1 MISCFFIIQSSK
13 SRLNSEKICFSR
25 FLSFI
30 YILNSADL
38 VMSERI
44 EKLRIFSAFSKS
56 VFGTSNFESFYFEI
70 RKKLFKNWLEH
81 EWKQLKRKKN
91 GFKELK
97 FIHWIFEALSFI
109 FPMFQN
115 CLHFSRNFSVISLNS
130 AAPSKNLRDFLLKLQ
145 KSRDFNDSAQ
155 KILWVRR
162 KKAKQLILRNDHDK
176 RR

>member
-1 MISCFFIIQSSK
+1 MFFT
-13 SRLNSEKICFSR
+13 

-70 RKKLFKNWLEH
+70 RKQLFKNWFEY
-81 EWKQLKRKKN
+81 EWKQLKRKKW
-91 GFKELK
+91 FQRIE
-97 FIHWIFEALSFI
+97 IHWIFEALGFI
-109 FPMFQN
+109 FPIFQN

-130 AAPSKNLRDFLLKLQ
+130 AIQKMFAAPSKNLREFLLKLQ